1 VDDNLNQ
8 LNYRGYI
15 TRIYFDSVDKVLHG
29 KILNIKD
36 LVNFESESASEIEKE
51 FHNAVDDYLI
61 FCEEVGK
68 SSTLM
73 DTN

>member
-1 VDDNLNQ
+1 MDDNLNQ